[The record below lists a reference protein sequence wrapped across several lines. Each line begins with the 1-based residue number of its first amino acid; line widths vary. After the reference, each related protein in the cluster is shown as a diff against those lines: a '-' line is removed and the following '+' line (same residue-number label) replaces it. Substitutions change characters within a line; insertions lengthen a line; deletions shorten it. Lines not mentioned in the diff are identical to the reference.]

1 MHVEISEPDSLTDWA
16 AQYRLPAL
24 RNLFTSV
31 VGLSALVVTWLGMM
45 PSIQIMSLLLCPI
58 NLQVSLFQ
66 PSTFLNHLSKS
77 CWAVRDIV
85 YVLHHI
91 VQSVQRV
98 GNEKSKRGLTMLLLQ
113 HLLPARASRDLPHR
127 FFFSLKMIT
136 VNVATNNNVK
146 HFDSQVSHETL
157 NLQGPYAPLC

>member
-1 MHVEISEPDSLTDWA
+1 MVGDDAINTD
-16 AQYRLPAL
+16 YE
-24 RNLFTSV
+24 SV
-31 VGLSALVVTWLGMM
+31 SAPYKSASFPVSAVLKHRSGSCQAVGE
-45 PSIQIMSLLLCPI
+45 
-58 NLQVSLFQ
+58 
-66 PSTFLNHLSKS
+66 
-77 CWAVRDIV
+77 AVCAPCRA
-85 YVLHHI
+85 VLA
-91 VQSVQRV
+91 VQRV
-98 GNEKSKRGLTMLLLQ
+98 GNEKSKRGLTMLLLR